1 MLIMTNQ
8 DTELFI
14 KLYRS
19 FLASGGSLEIE
30 QLISPY
36 IDMHPFLHQKAG
48 STEIDSGAFIYSL
61 LRLPK
66 EIHKVKEIVLAQSL
80 KIFKREGIDTGSWI
94 ELAAPARRRK
104 MYFDGNNKLYVIIN
118 SVTDVD
124 DVVCL
129 LTAFQIEWNKIRNSL
144 LFLKDLEFEK
154 VITSRNFGH
163 VSKFTRIDN
172 ILWQKLAKIMRE
184 EFEPT
189 LRTIRQASVEF
200 KVKLL
205 KGSYIDYVNST
216 QEWFENIVQHTQ
228 YSDFREK
235 PIYFVSSNTHSIVNN
250 ITGFVNSIEG
260 ELITYMQDTQMDDLL
275 TYYSSIN
282 QGKLPGSKENLLW
295 YVLKKYELTNP
306 EVKDRRLQREHELGI
321 DFIEAKQA
329 MDVNAQLIKVNKLN
343 KSHLPDKIRANLDF
357 LENSEAVIFNI
368 DYPLGFGA
376 YMILSTMLRNIQS
389 IKGVYILGK
398 ASFLNGKLG
407 DIALPTRVFD
417 DHTKNTFVIK
427 NAFSKNHFS
436 EFEAGSVL
444 SDQHALSTKG
454 TLLHPQE
461 TMKDYFI
468 DGYTVIEMENGP
480 YLNALY
486 ETIYY
491 DRYPEN
497 TLRDMLKSHIDL
509 GIIHYASDTP
519 FTKSVTLGTRNLGYD
534 GVEATYVSS
543 LAILRRIVEM
553 ESKI

>member
-1 MLIMTNQ
+1 MTNQ

-19 FLASGGSLEIE
+19 FLSSGGTLEIE

-36 IDMHPFLHQKAG
+36 IDMKPFLHQKAG
-48 STEIDSGAFIYSL
+48 LGEIDSGAFIYSL
-61 LRLPK
+61 LRLPN
-66 EIHKVKEIVLAQSL
+66 EIYKVKEIILAQSIQIL
-80 KIFKREGIDTGSWI
+80 KREGYDTQSWI
-94 ELAAPARRRK
+94 ELSAPARRRK

-124 DVVCL
+124 DLVCL
-129 LTAFQIEWNKIRNSL
+129 LTAFQIEWNKLRNSL
-144 LFLKDLEFEK
+144 LFLKEPEFEK
-154 VITSRNFGH
+154 ILNSRNFGY
-163 VSKFTRIDN
+163 VNRFTKIDN
-172 ILWQKLAKIMRE
+172 TLWQKLYKILKE
-184 EFEPT
+184 NFEPT
-189 LRTIRQASVEF
+189 IRKVREFNVEF

-205 KGSYIDYVNST
+205 RGSYIDYVNST
-216 QEWFENIVQHTQ
+216 QEWFENIVKKTQ
-228 YSDFREK
+228 YSDFKEK

-250 ITGFVNSIEG
+250 ITGFVNSIEAD
-260 ELITYMQDTQMDDLL
+260 LIKFMEENKMDDLL
-275 TYYSSIN
+275 NYYNSIN
-282 QGKLPGSKENLLW
+282 LGKLPGSKENLLW
-295 YVLKKYELTNP
+295 YVLKKYEAVNP
-306 EVKDRRLQREHELGI
+306 NIKKQRLQRELELGI
-321 DFIEAKQA
+321 DSIEAKQV
-329 MDVNAQLIKVNKLN
+329 MDVNVQIIKVNKLN

-357 LENSEAVIFNI
+357 LETSEAIIFNI

-376 YMILSTMLRNIQS
+376 YMILSTLLRNIQN

-427 NAFSKNHFS
+427 NAFTKEHFS
-436 EFEAGSVL
+436 EFEAGSLL

-454 TLLHPQE
+454 TLLHPEE
-461 TMKDYFI
+461 TMKGYFI

-519 FTKSVTLGTRNLGYD
+519 FTKSVTLGTRSLGYD
-534 GVEATYVSS
+534 GIEATYVSS
-543 LAILRRIVEM
+543 LAILRRIIEM
-553 ESKI
+553 ESRN